1 MDKEEKEDLVIDLGE
16 DSTDVEDSGMLDFG
30 SEETEQETTEETS
43 MEAPVETTD
52 EVKEETTEEV
62 AEDKGE
68 EEQEVDLDD
77 LDLTEFFSE
86 LEAELESSNDALDT
100 IEENAPDSSGEIGL
114 LRDSL
119 KKMEG
124 KIKELNNANVELTF
138 KNAELEAF
146 GSSSTDPK
154 LLIISKNLTKASEGD
169 EKSKSKVVATLKDM
183 LFNLTGEDFENTKIN
198 KDIELLTASE
208 MYNTSVNPNVK
219 SKDSEDDYG
228 IMV

>member
-1 MDKEEKEDLVIDLGE
+1 MNEEDKNEDLVIDLGE
-16 DSTDVEDSGMLDFG
+16 ESTDVEGSGMLDFG
-30 SEETEQETTEETS
+30 SEDTEQETTE
-43 MEAPVETTD
+43 EAPVETTD
-52 EVKEETTEEV
+52 EVEEEKTTEEV

-86 LEAELESSNDALDT
+86 LETELENSNDALDT
-100 IEENAPDSSGEIGL
+100 IEENAPDSSGEVGL

-154 LLIISKNLTKASEGD
+154 LLIVSKNLTKAQEGD

-208 MYNTSVNPNVK
+208 MYNTAVNPNIK
-219 SKDSEDDYG
+219 SKDSEDDFG